1 MFVLYGFYG
10 IINTKLEISNL
21 IPIELGIRLVLM
33 IDLFVFFF
41 SFFFFLEIL
50 TDRNIRRVLYV
61 T

>member
-41 SFFFFLEIL
+41 FFFFFF
-50 TDRNIRRVLYV
+50 RNIN
-61 T
+61 